1 MQPKKERGSNYSC
14 LVSKYMNNQKKTVSY
29 NRTDLKEQRLFE
41 VKDSDDEKTRKM
53 KQSRL
58 DIKEREG

>member
-1 MQPKKERGSNYSC
+1 
-14 LVSKYMNNQKKTVSY
+14 MNNQKKTVSY